1 MKKSLI
7 TSIALA
13 AGLIMAVVEADEFD
27 SSSSG
32 KIENTAYAVYTPS
45 MAIRGEGFY
54 VGRDG
59 LIT

>member
-13 AGLIMAVVEADEFD
+13 AGLSTAVVEADEFD
-27 SSSSG
+27 SSSSV
-32 KIENTAYAVYTPS
+32 KIENAAYAVYTPS

-54 VGRDG
+54 VGSDG
-59 LIT
+59 